1 MQPLLTVACVL
12 VLSLH
17 AADDRAVDGG
27 GGSCSSET
35 LLPSGGRCTRSY
47 IIKDHVKR
55 KPWPKEGDGFALPA
69 TKLDQP
75 VVLTG
80 TRYAARSS
88 LRWWTPARLAE
99 KIPGGRMENVKRY
112 AMLPCLASHSTPQCK
127 EVCYAAVL
135 CCRAL
140 HPTAHPN
147 PNLPQPAFAARL
159 LVETQ
164 CCLNVAFISHACI
177 F

>member
-1 MQPLLTVACVL
+1 MQAAELTDLNSVPKKRADSMQPLLAVVCAL

-35 LLPSGGRCTRSY
+35 LLPSGVGRRTRNY

-112 AMLPCLASHSTPQCK
+112 AMLPCLASHSTPQS
-127 EVCYAAVL
+127 EST
-135 CCRAL
+135 
-140 HPTAHPN
+140 PTSARSPAGRDAM
-147 PNLPQPAFAARL
+147 LPLYIPYY
-159 LVETQ
+159 T
-164 CCLNVAFISHACI
+164 HAPSYQ
-177 F
+177 